1 MVIFKDYN
9 TSDVLFDEPYVED
22 GRLTLYP
29 VKVKDFK
36 ILEKRIMY
44 LLLSKRHYKLDNNV
58 NLFEYVVGINLARV
72 KQEKE
77 KRSNDEVPM
86 ELILEEV
93 VKEFEELFTVIC
105 REKIKLDYEKMLQT
119 GEISF
124 TNKDHTNMINRNN
137 YEKIR
142 QIVLKQNAIK
152 EPTIFENK
160 LEEQLAQKYMKAM
173 QSKNKGKSISELGDI
188 ANFVSCYTGK
198 SYEELYNQNIMQ
210 LQADYYRCISL
221 NTHRTNTIFGTVS
234 DKVKIN
240 GLNEEVISKLSI
252 FAGSVTGIL
261 FTGEALS
268 LLLSLKASTSLPGFV
283 NVVK

>member
-77 KRSNDEVPM
+77 KRSNDEIPM

-105 REKIKLDYEKMLQT
+105 REKIELDYEKMLQT

-240 GLNEEVISKLSI
+240 GLNEEVISKLFEDPYKDMWKDFDSI
-252 FAGSVTGIL
+252 
-261 FTGEALS
+261 
-268 LLLSLKASTSLPGFV
+268 GFLQ
-283 NVVK
+283 